1 MIFLNCDYNEGCH
14 PKILERLVETNF
26 DQCLGYGDD
35 KYSKHARELIKKSLG
50 TDDCDI
56 YFLVSG
62 TPTNV
67 AALNQI
73 LKPYQAVM
81 APDTAHI
88 NVHETGM
95 PEACGHKILTFPN
108 QNGKITIEQIDEF
121 MRQRNFEAVVEHS
134 VEPKLVYITYPT
146 EIGTLYTKKELEDL
160 HAYCKKNDLYLYL
173 DGARLGYGLTAEDGD
188 ITFED
193 IAKNCDMFYI
203 GGTKCGALLGE
214 AMVIMNDELKKGF
227 RYVIKQT
234 GQLLAKGR
242 AAGIQFETLF
252 TDNLY
257 IDICANANAQACRVR
272 DKLKEKGIEF
282 LYETSTNQQF
292 PIVPN
297 SFLEATKDEYVFDKT
312 KIISDDLSAIR
323 ICTSW
328 ATKDENIDKLI
339 EIIDKN
345 L

>member
-1 MIFLNCDYNEGCH
+1 MIYLNCDYNEGCH
-14 PKILERLVETNF
+14 PKILERLLETNM
-26 DQCLGYGDD
+26 DQCFGYGDD
-35 KYSKHARELIKKSLG
+35 KYSNHARELIKKAIG
-50 TDDCDI
+50 NDNIDI
-56 YFLVSG
+56 FFLVSG

-67 AALNQI
+67 AGLNQI
-73 LKPYQAVM
+73 LRRHQAVM

-95 PEACGHKILTFPN
+95 PESCGHKILTFPN
-108 QNGKITIEQIDEF
+108 QNGKITVEQIEDF
-121 MRQRNFEAVVEHS
+121 INQRNFEPVVEHS

-160 HAYCKKNDLYLYL
+160 RACCDRHNLYLYL
-173 DGARLGYGLTAEDGD
+173 DGARLGYGLTAEEGD
-188 ITFED
+188 ITLQD

-214 AMVIMNDELKKGF
+214 AMVIVNDDLKEGF
-227 RYVIKQT
+227 KYIIKQT

-242 AAGIQFETLF
+242 TAGIQFETLF
-252 TDNLY
+252 TENLY
-257 IDICANANAQACRVR
+257 MDICGHANKQACMIR
-272 DKLKEKGIEF
+272 DALKAKNIDF

-292 PIVPN
+292 PILPN
-297 SFLEATKDEYVFDKT
+297 SFIEKTKNDFLFDAT
-312 KIISDDLSAIR
+312 KIISPELSAVR

-328 ATKDENIDKLI
+328 ATKDENVEKLI
-339 EIIDKN
+339 GIINKE

>member
-26 DQCLGYGDD
+26 EQCLGYGDD

-50 TDDCDI
+50 TEDCDI

-67 AALNQI
+67 SALNQI

-160 HAYCKKNDLYLYL
+160 HKYCKSHDLYLYL

-214 AMVIMNDELKKGF
+214 AMVIMNDELKKGH
-227 RYVIKQT
+227 IKM
-234 GQLLAKGR
+234 
-242 AAGIQFETLF
+242 
-252 TDNLY
+252 
-257 IDICANANAQACRVR
+257 C
-272 DKLKEKGIEF
+272 
-282 LYETSTNQQF
+282 
-292 PIVPN
+292 P
-297 SFLEATKDEYVFDKT
+297 
-312 KIISDDLSAIR
+312 
-323 ICTSW
+323 
-328 ATKDENIDKLI
+328 LI
-339 EIIDKN
+339 

>member
-1 MIFLNCDYNEGCH
+1 M
-14 PKILERLVETNF
+14 
-26 DQCLGYGDD
+26 GYGDD

-173 DGARLGYGLTAEDGD
+173 DGARLGYGLT
-188 ITFED
+188 
-193 IAKNCDMFYI
+193 C
-203 GGTKCGALLGE
+203 LL
-214 AMVIMNDELKKGF
+214 
-227 RYVIKQT
+227 YT
-234 GQLLAKGR
+234 SPSP
-242 AAGIQFETLF
+242 
-252 TDNLY
+252 
-257 IDICANANAQACRVR
+257 R
-272 DKLKEKGIEF
+272 DVEE
-282 LYETSTNQQF
+282 SRM
-292 PIVPN
+292 P
-297 SFLEATKDEYVFDKT
+297 S
-312 KIISDDLSAIR
+312 SA
-323 ICTSW
+323 
-328 ATKDENIDKLI
+328 
-339 EIIDKN
+339 
-345 L
+345 

>member
-1 MIFLNCDYNEGCH
+1 MIYLNCDYNEGCH
-14 PKILERLVETNF
+14 PKILERLMETNF
-26 DQCLGYGDD
+26 EQCLGYGDD
-35 KYSKHARELIKKSLG
+35 KYSNHARELIKKYIG
-50 TDDCDI
+50 NENVDI

-67 AALNQI
+67 AALNHI
-73 LKPYQAVM
+73 LKRYQAVM

-108 QNGKITIEQIDEF
+108 QNGKITVEQISEF
-121 MRQRNFEAVVEHS
+121 IKQRNFELVKEHS

-146 EIGTLYTKKELEDL
+146 EIGTLYSKKELVEISNF
-160 HAYCKKNDLYLYL
+160 CKDNGLYLFL
-173 DGARLGYGLTAEDGD
+173 DGARLGYGLTAKEGD
-188 ITFED
+188 ITIED
-193 IAKNCDMFYI
+193 ITKYCDMYYI

-214 AMVIMNDELKKGF
+214 AIVIVNDDLKEGF
-227 RYVIKQT
+227 RYTIKQT

-257 IDICANANAQACRVR
+257 MEICEQANNQACKVR
-272 DKLKEKGIEF
+272 DKLKEKGIKF

-292 PIVPN
+292 PILPN
-297 SFLEATKDEYVFDKT
+297 SFIEKTKNEFVFENQ
-312 KIISDDLSAIR
+312 KIISEKESAVR

-328 ATKDENIDKLI
+328 ATKDESIDRLI
-339 EIIDKN
+339 EIIEKE